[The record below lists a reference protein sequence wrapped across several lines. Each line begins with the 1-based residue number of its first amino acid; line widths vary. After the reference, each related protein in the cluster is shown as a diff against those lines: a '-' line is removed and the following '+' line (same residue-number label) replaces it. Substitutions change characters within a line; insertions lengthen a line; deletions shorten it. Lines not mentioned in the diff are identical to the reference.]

1 MGKCHLNNQALKTK
15 LFKRIGLLLQI
26 KTVKLTLIVLFMAKI
41 IGILLILSKILLGGS
56 RFRHHHSRPPPSSK
70 KYRLSLN

>member
-1 MGKCHLNNQALKTK
+1 MGKCLLNNQALKTK

-26 KTVKLTLIVLFMAKI
+26 KKVELTLIVLFMAKI